1 MSVIQILPTIVIHVK
16 SSLKSVKFY
25 NSQRILCL
33 VLSLF
38 TYKYVTSYLVFV
50 PKYVCM
56 CKPSLLYYYARL
68 SRNTLDWRIKT
79 KVEREEEEEDHLLVN
94 VSIIYSETKILSV
107 FKTLK
112 RRKHWVSFSLFFCWF
127 WLLLLRVYSVL
138 CWLHLFWE
146 LFLVLKLLSHCN
158 KV

>member
-1 MSVIQILPTIVIHVK
+1 ML
-16 SSLKSVKFY
+16 
-25 NSQRILCL
+25 N
-33 VLSLF
+33 LF

-50 PKYVCM
+50 YQSMFV

-112 RRKHWVSFSLFFCWF
+112 RRKH
-127 WLLLLRVYSVL
+127 
-138 CWLHLFWE
+138 
-146 LFLVLKLLSHCN
+146 
-158 KV
+158 